1 MNESKFPMVGVGV
14 ICSHNGKVLLLH
26 RAHAH
31 GAGSWSMPGGHLEF
45 GETPEDCALRE
56 MLEETGVHGVHPRFV
71 ALTNDIFQAEDKH
84 YITIWMQVDYAGG
97 DAALSAP
104 EESTEV
110 GWFGWDAL
118 PRPFFIPLQN
128 LLAGN
133 CQPHYSDV
141 IQYIL
146 AHEVA

>member
-1 MNESKFPMVGVGV
+1 MNRTTFPMVGVGV
-14 ICSHNGKVLLLH
+14 ICSRNGKVLLLH

-71 ALTNDIFQAEDKH
+71 ALTNDIFPKEGKH

-97 DAALSAP
+97 IAALTAP

-110 GWFGWDAL
+110 GWFDWKTL
-118 PRPFFIPLQN
+118 PQPLFIPLQN
-128 LLAGN
+128 LLGGKSNPSFA
-133 CQPHYSDV
+133 DIV
-141 IQYIL
+141 QYIL
-146 AHEVA
+146 ADEKK